1 MKDYYGTLNIPK
13 SATVTDI
20 KKAYFGLVRKYPP
33 DRYPEAFMRI
43 REAYEVLVDENTRRQ
58 YDEVDSMPADVK
70 LYFDAGRQALDRG
83 DAAEAIRLLEWVVKS
98 HPHFSVVN
106 SLLGEAYLKNENS
119 GKAIRIF
126 EELVAQQ
133 PNHAGFARQLAQA
146 YAMRGWHKK
155 GIEQY
160 RRALSLDEDN
170 LSLWL
175 GLIDCHLAVKDFAQA
190 VETVMEGLEV
200 SNRKGW
206 DNLELYYHMIQIDI
220 YSQDHLNMRKHL
232 EEMKNRAMQSD
243 VDRGNVAWFLA
254 YLSQRIHSLGLFE
267 ESAATIDAAS
277 ALLPDDEE
285 IAEIKKEIDVKTVI
299 LGELKK
305 LEADHSINSLLAEM
319 LDFELHM
326 CGNKFCLECP
336 ITQFFFEAEIV
347 AELATFRR
355 DIARLKSAY
364 PQLYNLKKEFFD
376 LALNPKKEDYLFET
390 CYKKYKRYKKL
401 APKMFESEDDEEE
414 DEFFPQPYTRPGPKV
429 GRNDPCPCG
438 SGKKYKKCCGRS

>member
-13 SATVTDI
+13 SATVADI

-33 DRYPEAFMRI
+33 DRHPETFMKI

-58 YDEVDSMPADVK
+58 YDEVDSMPVDVK
-70 LYFDAGRQALDRG
+70 PYLDAGRQALDRG
-83 DAAEAIRLLEWVVKS
+83 DTEEAIRLLERVIKS

-106 SLLGEAYLKNENS
+106 SLLGEAYLKNGNS

-126 EELVAQQ
+126 EELVTQQ

-175 GLIDCHLAVKDFAQA
+175 GLIDCYLAMKDFTRAIEA
-190 VETVMEGLEV
+190 VTEGLEV

-220 YSQDHLNMRKHL
+220 YSNDHLNMRKHL
-232 EEMKNRAMQSD
+232 DEMKNRAMQSD
-243 VDRGNVAWFLA
+243 ADRSNVAWFLA
-254 YLSQRIHSLGLFE
+254 YLSQEIHSLGLFE
-267 ESAATIDAAS
+267 ESAATIDVAS
-277 ALLPDDEE
+277 TLLPDDEA
-285 IAEIKKEIDVKTVI
+285 IAEIKKEIDVTTVI
-299 LGELKK
+299 LAELKK
-305 LEADHSINSLLAEM
+305 LKADHSINGLLAEM

-326 CGNKFCLECP
+326 CKNKFCLECP
-336 ITQFFFEAEIV
+336 ITQLFFEMEIIM
-347 AELATFRR
+347 ELATFRR
-355 DIARLKSAY
+355 DIARLRSEY

-376 LALNPKKEDYLFET
+376 LALNPKKENYLPEIY
-390 CYKKYKRYKKL
+390 YKKYKRYKKL
-401 APKMFESEDDEEE
+401 APEMFESEKDEEQIE
-414 DEFFPQPYTRPGPKV
+414 LFPKPYTRPGPKV

-438 SGKKYKKCCGRS
+438 SGKKYKKCCGRP